1 MAFNAR
7 KAYRSIPLASL
18 RSQFDVGLP
27 ELLIRAAYC
36 APHFQPYYKFVC
48 CPMYPHRNCLCAQKS
63 TNITNLGKEYTRIV
77 SDARMHG
84 FGRYNSEYL
93 VDLFLIEPKYIC
105 NTCIDYHIFSHNYDC
120 IQPGYDITKRLFQQ
134 IGRDSYFY
142 SQRDLAEKYGV
153 SKTLVNKIHAATD
166 KFLKEQLPPS
176 QAPQDLAI
184 FHISIPGKKG
194 FSVLLDAATGLSVG
208 TTESNSHEVIAK
220 GIQAM
225 QGFQNIRRVYTS
237 MGSSYQTTI
246 RQLLPDAKHI
256 VDKYSV
262 YQELENRYQKLISD
276 HKAVF
281 LNNTLGA
288 VDETLVK
295 EAANLLSHL
304 HPISRCFPQFDKAQ
318 KTYPHRNKIM
328 EQFPDIA
335 FLLEFEWSFF
345 QIYSSQTRDEAL
357 KKYVEWRKL
366 LPPNGK
372 RKIEEWEDDHKI
384 SISLYKPLADFGK
397 LTRNWE
403 AEILNCFDDF
413 CRDSRPVIM
422 HTDFAATSINISY
435 QLSSFTCSTVR
446 TRWDHWSALKNPI
459 TFAIMGWTPD
469 NTECLPYEDY
479 WRYCRKKGLYN
490 HYGPVRFSIVETTK
504 HEEQKPI
511 CVFDYQFPEQY
522 YSLLSEGVLL

>member
-7 KAYRSIPLASL
+7 KAYRNLPLESL
-18 RSQFDVGLP
+18 YSRFDVGLP
-27 ELLIRAAYC
+27 ELLIRTAYR
-36 APHFQPYYKFVC
+36 APHFQPYFQFVC
-48 CPMYPHRNCLCAQKS
+48 YPKYLHHNCPCPQKS
-63 TNITNLGKEYTRIV
+63 TDITKLGKKYTRLV
-77 SDARMHG
+77 SDACIHG
-84 FGRYNSEYL
+84 FGQYNSEYL
-93 VDLFLIEPKYIC
+93 VDLFLIGPTYRCKC
-105 NTCIDYHIFSHNYDC
+105 TDNCIFSHNYDC
-120 IQPGYDITKRLFQQ
+120 IQPGYAITKRLFQQ

-142 SQRDLAEKYGV
+142 SQRHLAEKYGV
-153 SKTLVNKIHAATD
+153 SKTLVNNIHAATD
-166 KFLKEQLPPS
+166 KLLKEQLPPS

-184 FHISIPGKKG
+184 FNISIPGKKG

-208 TTESNSHEVIAK
+208 TTESNSHEAIAK

-262 YQELENRYQKLISD
+262 YQELENCYQKLISD
-276 HKAVF
+276 HKDVF

-288 VDETLVK
+288 VDEKLVK
-295 EAANLLSHL
+295 EATNLLSHL
-304 HPISRCFPQFDKAQ
+304 HPISRCFPQFEETQ
-318 KTYPHRNKIM
+318 KNYLYRNNIM

-335 FLLEFEWSFF
+335 FLLKFEWSFF

-357 KKYVEWRKL
+357 KKYTEWRKL
-366 LPPNGK
+366 LPPTGK

-397 LTRNWE
+397 LTGNWE

-413 CRDSRPVIM
+413 CRASRPIIM
-422 HTDFAATSINISY
+422 HTDFAATSLKISY
-435 QLSSFTCSTVR
+435 LLSSFTCSTVR

-459 TFAIMGWTPD
+459 TFAIMRWTPD
-469 NTECLPYEDY
+469 DTECLPYEDY
-479 WRYCRKKGLYN
+479 CRKKGLY
-490 HYGPVRFSIVETTK
+490 HQWPVRFRIVETTK
-504 HEEQKPI
+504 HEERKPI

-522 YSLLSEGVLL
+522 YSLLSERVLI